1 MAIKECCGDCQR
13 SNEMKNREIP
23 KGLRDLL
30 PEEVAVQRSMEQKAA
45 HLFTSYGYREV
56 VTPTCEFLDV
66 VEAGTGG
73 DIRKELFM
81 FMDRDGGIL
90 CLRPEMTVSIARL
103 AATHMQDE
111 GFPQRLY
118 YMCNVFRHVQ
128 PQRAQYREFWQLGIE
143 LLGASGVWADAEV
156 ITIAAKTMRAMGLDD
171 FKISLNQI
179 AIFNSLLNDSGLG
192 ESDQN
197 QIRHLVERK
206 DLVELARVLEG
217 LDIKDAIKESI
228 ALMPV
233 LHGGLEVLNRLP
245 FAEHNRQAAEAVGEL
260 ERIYQALQ
268 ACGVIEH
275 IVLDLGVL
283 RGLDYYTGVVFE
295 GYSPDLGYGL
305 LGGGRYDNLMGHFGF
320 DRPATGFALG
330 LDRLALV
337 LDQPKELPRRFLVGG
352 ADFATVVAEA
362 DRLREQGCM
371 VEMDVEGCSKEQ
383 LQAKLHGRNDYH
395 LIYLD
400 EDQEVN

>member
-1 MAIKECCGDCQR
+1 
-13 SNEMKNREIP
+13 MKNREIP

-30 PEEVAVQRSMEQKAA
+30 PDDVAVQRGMEQKAA
-45 HLFTSYGYREV
+45 RLFASYGYREV
-56 VTPTCEFLDV
+56 VTPTFEFLEV
-66 VEAGTGG
+66 VESGTGG
-73 DIRKELFM
+73 DIRKDLFL
-81 FMDRDGGIL
+81 FMDREGGIL

-103 AATHMQDE
+103 AATHMQDQD
-111 GFPQRLY
+111 FPQRLY

-143 LLGASGVWADAEV
+143 LLGASGTWADAEV
-156 ITIAAKTMRAMGLDD
+156 ITIAAKTMREMGLND

-179 AIFNSLLNDSGLG
+179 AIFNSLLQDSGLND
-192 ESDQN
+192 EDQN
-197 QIRHLVERK
+197 RIRHLVERK
-206 DLVELARVLEG
+206 DLVELSRMLEG
-217 LDIKDAIKESI
+217 LDLNDEVKESI

-233 LHGGLEVLNRLP
+233 LHGGLEVLNQIP
-245 FAEHNRQAAEAVGEL
+245 YAEHNRQASEAVREL
-260 ERIYQALQ
+260 EKVYQALKS
-268 ACGVIEH
+268 CGVIEH

-337 LDQPKELPRRFLVGG
+337 VERQRELPRRFLVGG
-352 ADFATVVAEA
+352 TNFAAVVAEA
-362 DRLREQGCM
+362 DRLRQQGCI

-383 LQAKLHGRNDYH
+383 LHCKLHGRSDYH
-395 LIYLD
+395 LIYL
-400 EDQEVN
+400 EDDPEVNQCGQ

>member
-1 MAIKECCGDCQR
+1 
-13 SNEMKNREIP
+13 MKNREIP

-228 ALMPV
+228 ALMP
-233 LHGGLEVLNRLP
+233 
-245 FAEHNRQAAEAVGEL
+245 
-260 ERIYQALQ
+260 
-268 ACGVIEH
+268 
-275 IVLDLGVL
+275 
-283 RGLDYYTGVVFE
+283 
-295 GYSPDLGYGL
+295 
-305 LGGGRYDNLMGHFGF
+305 GGGKYYQDHRYS
-320 DRPATGFALG
+320 
-330 LDRLALV
+330 
-337 LDQPKELPRRFLVGG
+337 KGG
-352 ADFATVVAEA
+352 GNRCMIVA
-362 DRLREQGCM
+362 
-371 VEMDVEGCSKEQ
+371 VKN
-383 LQAKLHGRNDYH
+383 H
-395 LIYLD
+395 
-400 EDQEVN
+400 

>member
-1 MAIKECCGDCQR
+1 
-13 SNEMKNREIP
+13 MKNREIP

-30 PEEVAVQRSMEQKAA
+30 PEEVTVQRGMEQKAA
-45 HLFTSYGYREV
+45 GLFASYGYREV
-56 VTPTCEFLDV
+56 VTPTFEYLDV

-73 DIRKELFM
+73 DIRKDLFM
-81 FMDRDGGIL
+81 FMDREGGIL

-103 AATHMQDE
+103 AATHMQDQ

-143 LLGASGVWADAEV
+143 LLGASGMWADAEV
-156 ITIAAKTMRAMGLDD
+156 ITIAAKTLGEMGLTD

-179 AIFNSLLNDSGLG
+179 GIFNSLLNDSGLR
-192 ESDQN
+192 EEDQN
-197 QIRHLVERK
+197 RIRHLVERK
-206 DLVELARVLEG
+206 DLVELSRVLEG

-233 LHGGLEVLNRLP
+233 LHGGLEVINRIP
-245 FAEHNRQAAEAVGEL
+245 YAEHNRQAAEAIGEL
-260 ERIYQALQ
+260 EKVYQALKT
-268 ACGVIEH
+268 CGVIDH

-337 LDQPKELPRRFLVGG
+337 VDHPQELPRRFLVGG
-352 ADFATVVAEA
+352 SDFATIVAEA
-362 DRLREQGCM
+362 DRLRQQGCI

-383 LQAKLHGRNDYH
+383 LQSKLQGRSDYH
-395 LIYLD
+395 LIYLG
-400 EDQEVN
+400 ED